1 MMTKIKEFQI
11 ISQTIL
17 ELDRLKLSQEQLE
30 KYRDIDDNQS
40 LEIDHWEILFK
51 INPNLT
57 PSQLMQDIKR
67 EVKLIESIKTQE
79 SKEKYISYFILND
92 WHILKDKENNFFV
105 RVDPETKETNYY
117 LHLNK
122 DVKVYYLN

>member
-1 MMTKIKEFQI
+1 MMTKIKELQI

-30 KYRDIDDNQS
+30 KYRDIDDDQS

-92 WHILKDKENNFFV
+92 WHILKDKENNFFF
-105 RVDPETKETNYY
+105 RVDPKTKETNYY

>member
-1 MMTKIKEFQI
+1 MMTKIKELQI